1 MKKEKVTITK
11 HTWVTEE
18 IEVYFPRY
26 YKHALYCG
34 EDVVTVYGR
43 IERETV
49 VSIHEDNSDE
59 DSITYKVKKEE
70 FDADRY
76 GSYFSE
82 DHDSTM
88 VEFLQAKERLNK
100 FTQNL

>member
-1 MKKEKVTITK
+1 MEKEKVKITK
-11 HTWVTEE
+11 HTWTTEE

-26 YKHALYCG
+26 YKHVLYCD

-43 IERETV
+43 IERDTV

-59 DSITYKVKKEE
+59 HSITYKVKKEE

-82 DHDSTM
+82 DNDSTM